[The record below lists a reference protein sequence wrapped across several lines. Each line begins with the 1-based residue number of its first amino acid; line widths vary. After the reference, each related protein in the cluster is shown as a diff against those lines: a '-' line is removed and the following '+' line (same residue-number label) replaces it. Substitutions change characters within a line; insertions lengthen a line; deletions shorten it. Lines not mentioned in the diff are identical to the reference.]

1 MNFIAVNWEAGS
13 NTINYISARRRVN
26 NVGPHVSRF
35 IEFLQSF
42 GQVDL
47 EDIIVIGHS
56 LGAHIAGLAG
66 KHLTTGQLPKIFG
79 LDPANPL
86 FSMGSAHERIAV
98 GDARSV
104 ETIVTDGGGLGFSAP
119 LGDGNFY
126 PNGGRS
132 QPGCG
137 WDLAGTCAHSRAH
150 EFYLE
155 SLNTEDHFYSF
166 SCESYDEIRRGRCTT
181 NGQQIPM
188 GGDPGNQGE

>member
-1 MNFIAVNWEAGS
+1 MNYIAVNWEAGS

-26 NVGPHVSRF
+26 VVGPQVSRF
-35 IEFLQSF
+35 IEFLQKF
-42 GQVDL
+42 AHLNL
-47 EDIIVIGHS
+47 EDVIVIGHS
-56 LGAHIAGLAG
+56 LGAHIAGLSG
-66 KHLTTGQLPKIFG
+66 KHLGTGQLPKIIG

-86 FSMGSAHERIAV
+86 FSMGSPNERIAV

-104 ETIVTDGGGLGFSAP
+104 ETIVTNGGGLGFSAP

-155 SLNTEDHFYSF
+155 SLNSIYHFYSDN
-166 SCESYDEIRRGRCTT
+166 CLSYDEIRSGRCTT
-181 NGQQIPM
+181 TGEQLRM